1 MLPIQDPKSSL
12 YGIIPLPRL
21 VNQQLDAR
29 VEEWMAQIEGELL
42 LELQTKIFKRSP
54 ADWFTI
60 YLSLFLTLSTLEL
73 DTWGLKTWATD
84 ARGLLEAVKM
94 LVSDSFSPMAME
106 AISDAWVELKEPRRD
121 PKSLD
126 MAARG

>member
-12 YGIIPLPRL
+12 YGIVPLPRL

-84 ARGLLEAVKM
+84 ARGLMEKVKM
-94 LVSDSFSPMAME
+94 LVSGFSFPQWQLG
-106 AISDAWVELKEPRRD
+106 DF
-121 PKSLD
+121 
-126 MAARG
+126 